1 MTLLSEIIDKTTK
14 LTEQEWDKMVGY
26 GTIPEE
32 RKYEPQKSTETSDE
46 VDK

>member
-26 GTIPEE
+26 GTLPEDH
-32 RKYEPQKSTETSDE
+32 KYVPQKSTETSDE

>member
-1 MTLLSEIIDKTTK
+1 MTLLSEVIDKVTK

-26 GTIPEE
+26 GTVPQD
-32 RKYEPQKSTETSDE
+32 RKYEPEKSAEVSDE

>member
-26 GTIPEE
+26 GIVPQD
-32 RKYEPQKSTETSDE
+32 RKYEPEKSTEVSDE